1 MLGRD
6 NVLCHIEPFSLSA
19 TFILTMPGQHVRKS
33 RRTRKIREERRG
45 QKNDNVPLTT
55 SFLISLLWGAL
66 NPLYNGIASLE
77 SLSSCFQR
85 LYRYAVGSSLT
96 LDVKFFSVNIQVD
109 PVVEVDDAH
118 VELKSVEYDSESD
131 IREYEADKAK
141 TKETWEHKSVTHKTS
156 EYDLDD
162 DKDQDNKCD
171 QEDDNKCD
179 DSQNN
184 HPQNNDPQNN
194 KKQDDQKNQYQNAK
208 DAKIQ
213 YGKLQEQFSGLL
225 EILDS
230 KRHQYPEAFQ
240 FLTSILQCAHTM
252 VNFSSLVILAVIS
265 SPIYFFILVS
275 HYIFFFYQS
284 IFLLILNFRW
294 NVLLDLKVAS
304 VNIKIKPDTEV
315 KTATFEIERLD
326 KTNDTSEANAGCDY
340 SMKSLQ
346 FFSFKRM

>member
-1 MLGRD
+1 
-6 NVLCHIEPFSLSA
+6 
-19 TFILTMPGQHVRKS
+19 MPGQPVRKS
-33 RRTRKIREERRG
+33 RRTKKIREERRG

-131 IREYEADKAK
+131 IKEYEADKAK
-141 TKETWEHKSVTHKTS
+141 TKETWEHKSVKHITS
-156 EYDLDD
+156 EDNLDD
-162 DKDQDNKCD
+162 DKDQNNQCDQKDDNQCD
-171 QEDDNKCD
+171 QEDDC
-179 DSQNN
+179 QNN
-184 HPQNNDPQNN
+184 NPQNNDPQNN
-194 KKQDDQKNQYQNAK
+194 KKQDNRKNQYQNAK
-208 DAKIQ
+208 DANIQ
-213 YGKLQEQFSGLL
+213 YGKLQEQ
-225 EILDS
+225 
-230 KRHQYPEAFQ
+230 
-240 FLTSILQCAHTM
+240 
-252 VNFSSLVILAVIS
+252 
-265 SPIYFFILVS
+265 
-275 HYIFFFYQS
+275 
-284 IFLLILNFRW
+284 ILNFRW

-340 SMKSLQ
+340 TFTMESITGKNVQNVKDVQLYKTEVTKKLAIEKEQKKSNTL
-346 FFSFKRM
+346 